1 MTMANIEKLI
11 PHILLW
17 ENGIKQLPGETL
29 RDTFKR
35 ASKEG
40 VITKATDK
48 GGPTFVGVTLN
59 TFKDWR
65 RKQGKPTPT
74 QADLGRLTY
83 EEWVLL
89 LKSLFWDKC
98 KGDEICSQSVANM
111 FVDWVWNAGGNGIR
125 TTQTAFSLVAD
136 GIVGPKTLAALN
148 GTPASVVFNRLKYAR
163 EAYYRKLAKQSPSQ
177 AVNLKGWLNRTEAIS
192 FEG

>member
-1 MTMANIEKLI
+1 MANIEKLI

-17 ENGIKQLPGETL
+17 ENSIKQLPGETL

-35 ASKEG
+35 AAKDG
-40 VITKATDK
+40 VIVKATDK
-48 GGPTFVGVTLN
+48 GGPTFVGVTLK

-65 RKQGKPTPT
+65 RRQGKPTPT
-74 QADLGRLTY
+74 QADLGRLGY
-83 EEWVLL
+83 EEWVAL

-98 KGDEICSQSVANM
+98 RGDEIRSQSVANM

-125 TTQTAFSLVAD
+125 ATQTAFSLVAD

-148 GTPASVVFNRLKYAR
+148 GKPAMETFYRIKFAR
-163 EAYYRKLAKQSPSQ
+163 EAYYRRLASQSPTQ
-177 AVNLKGWLNRTEAIS
+177 AANLNGWLNRTNGIA